1 MIIKNADFE
10 ITAVSPAQ
18 YPVSDFPEVAFVGRS
33 NVGKSS
39 ILNTLTNRKN
49 LARVGGTPGMTKTIN
64 FFNID
69 ERMFFVDLPGYGY
82 ASVSKG
88 KKSSWET
95 IVEQYLFTR
104 SNLKMVIM
112 LLDIRH
118 SPTKDD
124 KIMYK
129 WILDSEIPYIIVASK
144 ADKISKGQILKHVQ
158 VIRTELQISPDIKI
172 IPFSSQTRQGKEDIL
187 EIIGTLL

>member
-1 MIIKNADFE
+1 MIIKNANFE

-18 YPVSDFPEVAFVGRS
+18 YPVADFPEVAFVGRS

-39 ILNTLTNRKN
+39 ILNTLTNRKS
-49 LARVGGTPGMTKTIN
+49 LARVGATPGVTKAVN

-69 ERMFFVDLPGYGY
+69 NRMFFVDLPGYGY
-82 ASVSKG
+82 ASVSKD
-88 KKSSWET
+88 KKSSWEVV
-95 IVEQYLFTR
+95 VEKYLFTR
-104 SNLKMVIM
+104 ANLKMIVM
-112 LLDIRH
+112 LVDIRH

-129 WILDSEIPYIIVASK
+129 WILDSKIPYIIVASK
-144 ADKISKGQILKHVQ
+144 ADKISKGQIQKHVQ
-158 VIRTELQISPDIKI
+158 VIRTELQLSPDIKV

-187 EIIGTLL
+187 DIIGTLL